1 MERKQRD
8 KVAAGL
14 ARHIADEEAILAKYK
29 HLGGALGN
37 GPAGLLIRAIFY
49 DEEHHHLLLNEMAK
63 ELKARTEERP
73 LHVVDGASRS
83 ELTQLVEEL
92 LKHEQETIENCRKLK
107 VRFVA
112 PESEVFAAIL
122 EALISD
128 SAKHQ
133 MLLMALNRI
142 LRA

>member
-8 KVAAGL
+8 EVIAGL
-14 ARHIADEEAILAKYK
+14 ARHIANEEAILGKYK
-29 HLGGALGN
+29 HLGEALGN
-37 GPAGLLIRAIFY
+37 GPAGLLIRAIFH

-63 ELKARTEERP
+63 ELKALAEKTPLPAVEE
-73 LHVVDGASRS
+73 ASRS
-83 ELTQLVEEL
+83 ELTQIVEEL
-92 LKHEQETIENCRKLK
+92 LKHEEETIENCRKLK

-142 LRA
+142 LSA